1 MTGGGGIMSVT
12 QRPRGTGEP
21 LRRGWRHMKL
31 STAVDQFLAEARL
44 RLAPQTVISYG
55 SDLRLLV
62 SLAEVDA
69 ADSVIAFTAN
79 LAVTY
84 LTRLSKK
91 GLMMSTLHRRR
102 SALNEFA
109 KWGVKRRLW
118 AMNPMDDAPK
128 IKRPKN
134 LPRPFMPDERERLM
148 ALTLEPVE
156 RLIRALLYY
165 TGLRVTPICGV
176 RIGDLSFSPVAL
188 PNGLEMPGTIRTVGK
203 GSKPSV
209 KPMVPELAEI
219 VLNFTLTRTDLQPRS
234 FLLAQKTGRP
244 FTRKMIER
252 RTRQWG
258 QLADVLDCSPH
269 RFRHTFATTLLERGT
284 DIRLI
289 QVLLDHEDLATTAL
303 YTKVVD
309 AQAYEALLGLSEGRR
324 TARVIGPGSV
334 PRGDDP
340 K

>member
-1 MTGGGGIMSVT
+1 V
-12 QRPRGTGEP
+12 
-21 LRRGWRHMKL
+21 KL
-31 STAVDQFLAEARL
+31 STAVDQFLTEARL

-91 GLMMSTLHRRR
+91 GLTMSTLHRRR
-102 SALNEFA
+102 ASLNEFA

-118 AMNPMDDAPK
+118 ATNPMDDAPK

-148 ALTLEPVE
+148 ALALDPVE
-156 RLIRALLYY
+156 HVIRALLYY
-165 TGLRVTPICGV
+165 TGLRVTPICGI
-176 RIGDLSFSPVAL
+176 RLGDLTLSPVML

-209 KPMVPELAEI
+209 KSMVPELAEI
-219 VLNFTLTRTDLQPRS
+219 LLNFTLTRTDLQPRS

-252 RTRQWG
+252 RTRKWG
-258 QLADVLDCSPH
+258 RLANVLDCSPH
-269 RFRHTFATTLLERGT
+269 RFRHTFATALRERGA

-289 QVLLDHEDLATTAL
+289 QVLMDHEDLGTTAL

-309 AQAYEALLGLSEGRR
+309 AQAYEALLSLSEGHR
-324 TARVIGPGSV
+324 TARVLGPGSV
-334 PRGDDP
+334 PRGDEP